1 MYCIPDKINTL
12 HLSIQNSNLH
22 TDYKHITIHKYCIF
36 ILSKKWR
43 HNTRTIYMGVIFT
56 KQKPNKCR
64 HILLHF
70 ININLKEF
78 VKKCASEIVFLP
90 LNILRKVLYI
100 ICIQYLFMYFRNC
113 GCLSKMHKM

>member
-78 VKKCASEIVFLP
+78 VKKMCFRDRIFAFKYSTESVTHNLHSVF
-90 LNILRKVLYI
+90 IHV
-100 ICIQYLFMYFRNC
+100 F
-113 GCLSKMHKM
+113 